1 MQLECYLAL
10 CVYDPDETLK
20 EGWIT
25 QREDLAM
32 TDVLKNPIVKATIDA
47 LQAGDRTSW
56 SAQFER
62 DAELFDD
69 GTPRSL
75 EQFTRDALGHE
86 RFTSIERVSE
96 DGLEVI
102 GAFHSDRWGDFKT
115 YFRFELAASGKIKR
129 LDIGQAE

>member
-1 MQLECYLAL
+1 MIE
-10 CVYDPDETLK
+10 
-20 EGWIT
+20 
-25 QREDLAM
+25 M
-32 TDVLKNPIVKATIDA
+32 LKNPIVKATIDA

-69 GTPRSL
+69 GSPRSL
-75 EQFTRDALGHE
+75 EQFTRDALGYE

-96 DGLEVI
+96 DGLELI

-115 YFRFELAASGKIKR
+115 YFRFELAASGKIIR
-129 LDIGQAE
+129 IALDPRAR

>member
-10 CVYDPDETLK
+10 CVYDPDETVK

-32 TDVLKNPIVKATIDA
+32 TEVLKNPIAKATIDA

-69 GTPRSL
+69 GSPRSL

-102 GAFHSDRWGDFKT
+102 GAFHFDRWGDFKT
-115 YFRFELAASGKIKR
+115 YSRFELVASGKIKR

>member
-32 TDVLKNPIVKATIDA
+32 TEVLKNPIVKATIDA

-69 GTPRSL
+69 GSPRSL

-96 DGLEVI
+96 DG
-102 GAFHSDRWGDFKT
+102 R
-115 YFRFELAASGKIKR
+115 R
-129 LDIGQAE
+129 

>member
-1 MQLECYLAL
+1 
-10 CVYDPDETLK
+10 VYDPDETLK

-32 TDVLKNPIVKATIDA
+32 TKVLKNPIVKATIDA

-69 GTPRSL
+69 GSPRSL